1 MVSPRPFPPLCYLV
15 YLLASG
21 WRSISCD
28 LAFSVNLA
36 RFLAMC
42 IGSSGNDAGTQRS
55 KAIDKLIRADEK
67 RLAREVKLLLLGMP
81 LCSSKLQNS
90 QCFWLCNTGA
100 GESGKSTILKQM
112 KLIHA
117 SGFSKSE
124 RDYYRGIIFSNL
136 LTSLKVI
143 LEAMEG
149 YDIKFENKDNE
160 VLQEAQL

>member
-1 MVSPRPFPPLCYLV
+1 
-15 YLLASG
+15 
-21 WRSISCD
+21 
-28 LAFSVNLA
+28 
-36 RFLAMC
+36 
-42 IGSSGNDAGTQRS
+42 
-55 KAIDKLIRADEK
+55 
-67 RLAREVKLLLLGMP
+67 
-81 LCSSKLQNS
+81 
-90 QCFWLCNTGA
+90 
-100 GESGKSTILKQM
+100 M

-160 VLQEAQL
+160 VLQEAQR